1 MSKAQRP
8 APSPVARPPKL
19 AVAPFEGF
27 DRAANF
33 GVPQEIIDDQLSGF
47 TEGELK
53 VLLTVVRATNGGQR
67 EAIPLSVRVLC
78 RGALP
83 DILPGRGT
91 GLSPRTVQA
100 ACAALEAAG
109 YLRLARRVAPD
120 GSGLPSLFSL
130 PLLTPGMSGTPD
142 RHSPRFPGYMVGK
155 RTRLP
160 LLVSDRLLAELS
172 GAELKVLLYV
182 LRHTFCLGIADEVM
196 PMARLVENSGLSLRH
211 TRLAVA
217 GLAGR
222 GLILVQH
229 RQDAERGKLPS
240 RFGVRV
246 LGETA
251 PFSPP
256 PSGMPTRVKAEETPP
271 EAARPVWLV
280 PEPAQVIV
288 PTPPASQYPTKPPIQ
303 PSALQ
308 VVAQQ
313 YIGAPTGDTQPWAAD
328 QGRGAAPGRHADA
341 PTGQIQPALQPV
353 SASRSALPE
362 APPPEETT
370 RPPTGRVPAAPRPI
384 PESVLRDNHPAWSAA
399 KRLLAE
405 RLPYHIF
412 MEWVAPAVSVSGEG
426 PEMLIAVANES
437 LRWQLESKLALR
449 IRAALDDAGY
459 PTLRYRYLNFTGV
472 IPNDEQRR

>member
-1 MSKAQRP
+1 MSKAERP
-8 APSPVARPPKL
+8 VPSPTPRPPKL
-19 AVAPFEGF
+19 AVAQFEGF
-27 DRAANF
+27 DRSANL
-33 GVPQEIIDDQLSGF
+33 GVPQEITDDQLAGF

-53 VLLTVVRATNGGQR
+53 VLLAVVRATNGGQR
-67 EAIPLSVRVLC
+67 EAIALSVRVLC
-78 RGALP
+78 RGGLP

-109 YLRLARRVAPD
+109 YLRIARRVAPD

-130 PLLTPGMSGTPD
+130 PLLTPGMASAGD
-142 RHSPRFPGYMVGK
+142 KHSSRFPGYMSGK
-155 RTRLP
+155 RARLP
-160 LLVSDRLLAELS
+160 LLVIDRLLAELS

-182 LRHTFCLGIADEVM
+182 LRHTFCLGLADEVM

-217 GLAGR
+217 GLAAR
-222 GLILVQH
+222 GLIVVQH

-246 LGETA
+246 LGETV

-256 PSGMPTRVKAEETPP
+256 PTGIPARAKAEEAGAD
-271 EAARPVWLV
+271 AARPVWLV
-280 PEPAQVIV
+280 PELTPA
-288 PTPPASQYPTKPPIQ
+288 PAPPIPAPAPTSGQ
-303 PSALQ
+303 PLAKLPPTTSALQ
-308 VVAQQ
+308 VVPQQHVGVPMGGVRPGAQ
-313 YIGAPTGDTQPWAAD
+313 PLVVSPPPMV
-328 QGRGAAPGRHADA
+328 GAAV
-341 PTGQIQPALQPV
+341 PV
-353 SASRSALPE
+353 EGDSGSAIGPLTSTPR
-362 APPPEETT
+362 
-370 RPPTGRVPAAPRPI
+370 PAAAVRLI

-412 MEWVAPAVSVSGEG
+412 MEWVAPAASVSAEG
-426 PEMLIAVANES
+426 PELLIAVANES
-437 LRWQLESKLALR
+437 LRWQLESKLAGR

-472 IPNDEQRR
+472 IQNDDQPR

>member
-1 MSKAQRP
+1 MSKAERP
-8 APSPVARPPKL
+8 VSSPVPRAPKL

-27 DRAANF
+27 DRAANL
-33 GVPQEIIDDQLSGF
+33 GVPQEITDDQLSGF

-53 VLLTVVRATNGGQR
+53 VLLSVVRATNGGQR
-67 EAIPLSVRVLC
+67 EGIALSVRVLC

-109 YLRLARRVAPD
+109 YLRITRRVAPD
-120 GSGLPSLFSL
+120 GSGMPSLFSL
-130 PLLTPGMSGTPD
+130 PLLTPGIASAADKHP
-142 RHSPRFPGYMVGK
+142 SRFPGYMSGK
-155 RTRLP
+155 RARLP
-160 LLVSDRLLAELS
+160 LLVIDRLLAELS

-182 LRHTFCLGIADEVM
+182 LRHTFCLGVADEVM

-217 GLAGR
+217 GLATR
-222 GLILVQH
+222 GLIVVQH

-246 LGETA
+246 LGETV

-256 PSGMPTRVKAEETPP
+256 PTGMPVRVRAEEATAD
-271 EAARPVWLV
+271 AARPVWLV
-280 PEPAQVIV
+280 PEPA
-288 PTPPASQYPTKPPIQ
+288 PARPLPAPAPIADQ
-303 PSALQ
+303 PSAKPSIQAPALQ
-308 VVAQQ
+308 VVPQQRANSPADGDRPAAQPLAVRPP
-313 YIGAPTGDTQPWAAD
+313 APM
-328 QGRGAAPGRHADA
+328 GAAPSTEAHGGTGDDPLPNGLPASLPSTGR
-341 PTGQIQPALQPV
+341 PAA
-353 SASRSALPE
+353 ASR
-362 APPPEETT
+362 
-370 RPPTGRVPAAPRPI
+370 VI

-405 RLPYHIF
+405 RLPHHIF

-426 PEMLIAVANES
+426 PELLIAVANES
-437 LRWQLESKLALR
+437 LRWQLESKLAGR

-459 PTLRYRYLNFTGV
+459 PNLRYRYLNFTGV
-472 IPNDEQRR
+472 IPNDDQQR

>member
-1 MSKAQRP
+1 MSKAERP
-8 APSPVARPPKL
+8 VPSPTPRPPKL

-27 DRAANF
+27 DRAANL
-33 GVPQEIIDDQLSGF
+33 GVPQEITDDQLAGC

-53 VLLTVVRATNGGQR
+53 VLLAVVRATNGGQR
-67 EAIPLSVRVLC
+67 EAIALSVRVLC
-78 RGALP
+78 QGGLP

-109 YLRLARRVAPD
+109 YLRIARRVAPD

-130 PLLTPGMSGTPD
+130 PLLTPGMASAGD
-142 RHSPRFPGYMVGK
+142 KHSSRFPGYMSGK
-155 RTRLP
+155 RARLP
-160 LLVSDRLLAELS
+160 LLVIDRLLAELS

-211 TRLAVA
+211 TRLAVT
-217 GLAGR
+217 GLAAR
-222 GLILVQH
+222 GLIVVQH

-246 LGETA
+246 LGETV

-256 PSGMPTRVKAEETPP
+256 PTGIPVRAKAEEATAD
-271 EAARPVWLV
+271 AARPVWLV
-280 PEPAQVIV
+280 PEPAPAPAPPI
-288 PTPPASQYPTKPPIQ
+288 PAPAPASGQ
-303 PSALQ
+303 PLAKLLIPASTLQ
-308 VVAQQ
+308 VVPQQ
-313 YIGAPTGDTQPWAAD
+313 RAGVPTGGVRPAAQPLVVSPPAMA
-328 QGRGAAPGRHADA
+328 GAAL
-341 PTGQIQPALQPV
+341 PTERDSGPA
-353 SASRSALPE
+353 SG
-362 APPPEETT
+362 
-370 RPPTGRVPAAPRPI
+370 PPTSPPAAGRAAAATRLI

-405 RLPYHIF
+405 RLPHHIF
-412 MEWVAPAVSVSGEG
+412 MEWVAPAASVSAEG
-426 PEMLIAVANES
+426 PELLIAVANES
-437 LRWQLESKLALR
+437 LRWQLESKLAGR

-472 IPNDEQRR
+472 IQNDDQQR